1 MTAANIG
8 KGLRLARDQ
17 FTRLGRSYAPDV
29 IILIST
35 GDQDEPLE
43 YGNPVTEA
51 AANKSAG
58 RAIFMTKLTVEGG
71 DPARAERL
79 ADQIPSDPKEFY
91 YFKDIGTEEDLI
103 TYLSTIVR
111 NICSPPNAAPHR
123 NLFTISTPTLTWN
136 RLTWAAGYEVEISRS
151 ASSGTQL
158 PFSPLSVS
166 GNVGEITLP
175 SLSNAIYYWRV
186 RARRADGTFGG
197 WSVYDSFVIDV
208 P

>member
-1 MTAANIG
+1 M
-8 KGLRLARDQ
+8 ARDQ